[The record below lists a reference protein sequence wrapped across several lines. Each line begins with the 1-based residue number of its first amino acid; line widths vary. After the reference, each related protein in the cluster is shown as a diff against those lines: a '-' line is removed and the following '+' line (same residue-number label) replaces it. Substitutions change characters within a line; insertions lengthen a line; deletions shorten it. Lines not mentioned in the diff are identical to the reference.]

1 MEKSKCTL
9 PALKIATIYAIFG
22 GLWILL
28 SDKLLGLMV
37 PDMNT
42 YATIQTWK
50 GWLYIAVTALL
61 IFCLSRRSHR
71 ELAAAQKELEVSE
84 RRYRM
89 STDAAQV
96 GTWEWDVPT
105 GDLILN
111 AQYIRTL
118 GYDGDKFPPVLASWE
133 ALLHP
138 RDKDRVLDALNA
150 HLRGETEEF
159 ESRHRLLAGD
169 GHWKWF
175 IDRGR
180 VFLRDENGAPL
191 KAIGVQMPLHGDNE
205 LTGEAA

>member
-1 MEKSKCTL
+1 MSQSKFTL

-28 SDKLLGLMV
+28 SDKLLGLLV
-37 PDMNT
+37 TDLNT

-50 GWLYIAVTALL
+50 GWLYIVVTALL
-61 IFCLSRRSHR
+61 IFHLSRQSHR
-71 ELAAAQKELEVSE
+71 KLAEAQNELEISE
-84 RRYRM
+84 QRYRM

-111 AQYIRTL
+111 EQYLRTL
-118 GYDGDKFPPVLASWE
+118 GYAGENFPPILASWE
-133 ALLHP
+133 ALIHP
-138 RDKDRVLDALNA
+138 KDKTRVFEALNA

-169 GHWKWF
+169 GRWKWF
-175 IDRGR
+175 IARGR
-180 VFLRDENGAPL
+180 VFSRSEDGKPL
-191 KAIGVQMPLHGDNE
+191 KAIGIQMPLYDE
-205 LTGEAA
+205 DKMTGEAA